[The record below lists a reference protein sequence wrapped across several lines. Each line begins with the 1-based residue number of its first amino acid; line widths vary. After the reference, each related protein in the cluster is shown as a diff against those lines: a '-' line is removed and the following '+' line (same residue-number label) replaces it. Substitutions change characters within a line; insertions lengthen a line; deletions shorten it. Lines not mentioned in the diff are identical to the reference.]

1 MRKYTGSHS
10 ECMKDFHRQK
20 KQKPYNKNNK
30 QGNMGTSE
38 IFKQNISIF
47 FSCSFIPAHAAR
59 IFSTSILFTA
69 SYYIVLFL
77 LIAVNAVNVH

>member
-10 ECMKDFHRQK
+10 ECMKDFHHQK
-20 KQKPYNKNNK
+20 KPYNNNNK
-30 QGNMGTSE
+30 QGNKGTSE

-47 FSCSFIPAHAAR
+47 FSCSFIPAHTAR
-59 IFSTSILFTA
+59 IFLTSILFTA

-77 LIAVNAVNVH
+77 LIAVNTVNVH